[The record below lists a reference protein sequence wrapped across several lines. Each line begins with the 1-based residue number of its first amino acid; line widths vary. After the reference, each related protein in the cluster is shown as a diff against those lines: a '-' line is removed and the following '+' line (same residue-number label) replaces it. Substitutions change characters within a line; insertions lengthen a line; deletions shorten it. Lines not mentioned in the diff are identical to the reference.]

1 MIVNNNRESTKLFA
15 IGINTIFEAIILLPY
30 KDLSQ
35 SLEILYDFFNGLN
48 QDDIEAHF
56 QIIIELMLKL
66 YEMSDSNDQFDVSLI
81 YNIFVLFNEIF
92 PESSL
97 ELYGKP
103 LEIIIEE
110 INNKLNEITDDSEY
124 E

>member
-1 MIVNNNRESTKLFA
+1 MIVNNNRENTKLFA

-66 YEMSDSNDQFDVSLI
+66 YEMSDSNDQFDVSLF
-81 YNIFVLFNEIF
+81 YNIFVLFNKIF

-97 ELYGKP
+97 EFYGKS

>member
-1 MIVNNNRESTKLFA
+1 MIVNNNRENTKLFA

>member
-1 MIVNNNRESTKLFA
+1 
-15 IGINTIFEAIILLPY
+15 
-30 KDLSQ
+30 
-35 SLEILYDFFNGLN
+35 
-48 QDDIEAHF
+48 
-56 QIIIELMLKL
+56 MLKL
-66 YEMSDSNDQFDVSLI
+66 YEMSDSNDQFDVSLF
-81 YNIFVLFNEIF
+81 YNIFVLFNKIF

-97 ELYGKP
+97 EFYGKS